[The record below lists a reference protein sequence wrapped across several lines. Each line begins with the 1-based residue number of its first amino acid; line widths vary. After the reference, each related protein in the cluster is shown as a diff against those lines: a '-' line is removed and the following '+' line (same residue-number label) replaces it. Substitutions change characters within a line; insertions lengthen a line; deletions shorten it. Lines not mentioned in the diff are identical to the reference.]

1 MKTKQPQ
8 SLDEARAMLAEAQQ
22 QQTWL
27 QNRISRYENRIRYI
41 EQRQRHERTHRLITR
56 GAAVESIMPDLSPL
70 TEIQFYYLMDEIFH
84 LPNVTELIMHQL
96 SQLAPNETA
105 GGEAESPSTTSM

>member
-8 SLDEARAMLAEAQQ
+8 SLEEARAMLAEAQQ

-27 QNRISRYENRIRYI
+27 QNRIARYENRIRYV
-41 EQRQRHERTHRLITR
+41 EQRQRRERTHRLITR
-56 GAAVESIMPDLSPL
+56 GAAVESILPSLSPL
-70 TEIQFYYLMDEIFH
+70 KEIQFFYLMDEILH
-84 LPNVTELIMHQL
+84 LPAVAELVQHRLAQL
-96 SQLAPNETA
+96 SPDETA